1 MTVASDAIRVAALAE
16 QHLDEVIFEMGAHVR
31 FAKDEEIFS
40 EGETAD
46 LVYQL
51 VGGAV
56 RLTHFT
62 TAGHIPI
69 DVLSGPGDLFGLDSG
84 PEHETTATA
93 LTDCLVL
100 VARRCA
106 LALFADKA
114 ELAELFDP
122 DGVRRGAFPERHL
135 H

>member
-1 MTVASDAIRVAALAE
+1 MTFASDAIRVEAFAE
-16 QHLDEVIFEMGAHVR
+16 QHLDDVLFEMGARVPY
-31 FAKDEEIFS
+31 KQGEEIFS

-56 RLTHFT
+56 LLTHFT
-62 TAGHIPI
+62 TAGHVPV
-69 DVLSGPGDLFGLDSG
+69 DALSGAGDLFGLDTG

-93 LTDCLVL
+93 LTDCVVL
-100 VARRCA
+100 VASRSG
-106 LALFADKA
+106 LALFADKG

-122 DGVRRGAFPERHL
+122 DAARRGGRADL
-135 H
+135 TLN

>member
-1 MTVASDAIRVAALAE
+1 MTFASDAIRVDALRE
-16 QHLDEVIFEMGAHVR
+16 QHLDEVIFEMGAHVS
-31 FAKDEEIFS
+31 FAKGEEIFS

-62 TAGHIPI
+62 TAGHILI

-84 PEHETTATA
+84 AEHETTATA
-93 LTDCLVL
+93 LTDCVVL
-100 VARRCA
+100 VVRRSA

-122 DGVRRGAFPERHL
+122 DGVRRGLSPEQRL